1 MDIVKKN
8 MWSIVCGVVAV
19 LAVISTFYP
28 LNGKL
33 LELNGKL
40 QQSVD
45 AERKFKSLINTNPN
59 MPVIDPKSNE
69 VKQLGMFPTEKVIEL
84 GRKVVG
90 KVHTESEKLQKTAMD
105 MNKRDPLVPN
115 ALPNGAGRFLADFK
129 DEYYHAMAQL
139 RTNMDATT
147 VPTEKDIQDA
157 IQQEWKEN
165 FETLIRKVGD
175 VAENEQQVREQFDK
189 VKVDIP
195 KSLRFQRSM
204 QHVMYVN
211 PEKAGAEQG
220 TTNGMSTSFDYHP
233 GIPPLE
239 KGDLPNLIDV
249 WIAQL
254 DYWVQE
260 DVVRS
265 IIESNK
271 GAKNVDEAIIK
282 RLIRIDVKKDYLTKT
297 GPLPIN
303 SAMNIANVVAA
314 AQGAQ
319 TIDDG
324 LGGPPQKVFG
334 YSATGRVCNTVY
346 DVMHFSITIDA
357 DAQRFEAFLN
367 NLTRGKFITILKIS
381 LRGVDRELLQQKN
394 FYYYGRQPVVRME
407 IKCEA
412 IFFRSW
418 TTALMP
424 TNVQKLLRVP
434 QTPTGVAQAK

>member
-175 VAENEQQVREQFDK
+175 VAENEQQ
-189 VKVDIP
+189 
-195 KSLRFQRSM
+195 
-204 QHVMYVN
+204 
-211 PEKAGAEQG
+211 
-220 TTNGMSTSFDYHP
+220 
-233 GIPPLE
+233 
-239 KGDLPNLIDV
+239 
-249 WIAQL
+249 
-254 DYWVQE
+254 
-260 DVVRS
+260 
-265 IIESNK
+265 
-271 GAKNVDEAIIK
+271 
-282 RLIRIDVKKDYLTKT
+282 
-297 GPLPIN
+297 
-303 SAMNIANVVAA
+303 
-314 AQGAQ
+314 
-319 TIDDG
+319 
-324 LGGPPQKVFG
+324 
-334 YSATGRVCNTVY
+334 
-346 DVMHFSITIDA
+346 
-357 DAQRFEAFLN
+357 
-367 NLTRGKFITILKIS
+367 
-381 LRGVDRELLQQKN
+381 
-394 FYYYGRQPVVRME
+394 
-407 IKCEA
+407 
-412 IFFRSW
+412 
-418 TTALMP
+418 
-424 TNVQKLLRVP
+424 
-434 QTPTGVAQAK
+434 